1 MFSGL
6 ESPFHLLIVLAIAI
20 LVLGVFKPKQIP
32 EAARSL
38 GSGIRHIRTAISG
51 QDDAVGAPSETR
63 SLPADGDS
71 ASNRGASE
79 KPGPSSR

>member
-38 GSGIRHIRTAISG
+38 GSGIRQFRSSLSG
-51 QDDAVGAPSETR
+51 EDRKPEED
-63 SLPADGDS
+63 
-71 ASNRGASE
+71 RGTE
-79 KPGPSSR
+79 GPPPPGVDPPDKGGSG

>member
-38 GSGIRHIRTAISG
+38 GSGIRQFWSSLSG
-51 QDDAVGAPSETR
+51 EDRKPEGDRSTERPTQPGADPPDKGGS
-63 SLPADGDS
+63 G
-71 ASNRGASE
+71 
-79 KPGPSSR
+79 